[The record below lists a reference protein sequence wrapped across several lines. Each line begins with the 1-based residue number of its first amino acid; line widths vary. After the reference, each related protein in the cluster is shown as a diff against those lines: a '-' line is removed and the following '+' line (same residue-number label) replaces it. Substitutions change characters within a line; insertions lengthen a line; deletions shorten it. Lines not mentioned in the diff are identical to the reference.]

1 MAGFHTSVI
10 GDDETGLLS
19 RFSSSTERWDVLDLP
34 IPFNPKKGLCKFIW
48 ESDDMFA
55 LDGLMFWVDYH
66 RGMINCDVFADSPVL

>member
-34 IPFNPKKGLCKFIW
+34 IPFNPKKGLYKFVW
-48 ESDDMFA
+48 DSDDKFA
-55 LDGLMFWVDYH
+55 LDGLMFWVD
-66 RGMINCDVFADSPVL
+66 LL